1 MRTSWSALH
10 SSFTS
15 VLNRTSAETAL
26 TAMRQAYPELAQFPT
41 IAAVME
47 HQHSS
52 ANDAAMRF
60 GVIRVLVAAA
70 QSDQAFRP
78 TAQIMVILAL
88 WPGLD
93 AVYWRLWRGF
103 PDSRCDL
110 VADISAR
117 LGEAIVTLDLARVT
131 SVTAT
136 ILRNL
141 ERDVCRDLIR
151 SRQTTDAMQPIS
163 DPVIEAQATML
174 SWQGNP
180 KARLLDDRLVDIGPR
195 DAQLLKRVFLLGETQ
210 EEAGRALG
218 LGAAAARKRFQ
229 RALRKL
235 RSDEKSPSAL
245 SHSVRPIGL

>member
-1 MRTSWSALH
+1 MRSSWSAFH

-15 VLNRTSAETAL
+15 VLNRTSAEAAF
-26 TAMRQAYPELAQFPT
+26 TAMRQAYPELARFPS

-47 HQHSS
+47 HQHS
-52 ANDAAMRF
+52 ATTDAEVRF
-60 GVIRVLVAAA
+60 SVIRVLVVAA
-70 QSDQAFRP
+70 QSEQAFRS

-93 AVYWRLWRGF
+93 AVNWRLWRGF
-103 PDSRCDL
+103 PDARSDL
-110 VADISAR
+110 AADIIAR
-117 LGEAIVTLDLARVT
+117 LAEAIATLDLKRVS

-136 ILRNL
+136 LLRNL
-141 ERDVCRDLIR
+141 ERDIRRDL
-151 SRQTTDAMQPIS
+151 SRARQPVEAVQPIS
-163 DPVIEAQATML
+163 DPSIEAQATML

-180 KARLLDDRLVDIGPR
+180 EAGLLDDRLVDLGPR
-195 DAQLLKRVFLLGETQ
+195 DAQLLKRVYILGETQ

-229 RALRKL
+229 RAMRRI
-235 RSDEKSPSAL
+235 RSDEKSSPAL